1 MNLTRRL
8 LPPLVAAPI
17 ALLALVVP
25 GALGAQGVPTASNV
39 PAAVSSTS
47 LSGATRLLSVTLSA
61 CHSDALPANRYAIF
75 ASQMT
80 SIPDTATMA
89 VNFQL
94 LERSARSA
102 PFVAVSAPGF
112 GVWVSSQPGVGI
124 YTSDHEVT
132 ALPAPA
138 AFRVLVRAR
147 WFDRRHHVIRRAA
160 RRSPPCVQP
169 LLTPNLAVG
178 TLTRAP
184 GTQPATVSYNVLVR
198 NVGVAA
204 AGPFQVALSV
214 GGVALP
220 DVTVTGLAGG
230 ATQLVAFVGP
240 RCAAG
245 ATLTATVDPAGAVNE
260 PANPKRTKTFPCVR

>member
-1 MNLTRRL
+1 MS
-8 LPPLVAAPI
+8 
-17 ALLALVVP
+17 
-25 GALGAQGVPTASNV
+25 LGRPRICVRKP
-39 PAAVSSTS
+39 
-47 LSGATRLLSVTLSA
+47 
-61 CHSDALPANRYAIF
+61 
-75 ASQMT
+75 M
-80 SIPDTATMA
+80 
-89 VNFQL
+89 
-94 LERSARSA
+94 
-102 PFVAVSAPGF
+102 GF

-147 WFDRRHHVIRRAA
+147 WFDRRHHVIRRAV
-160 RRSPPCVQP
+160 RLSPPCVQP
-169 LLTPNLAVG
+169 LLTPNLAIG

-184 GTQPATVSYNVLVR
+184 GTPPATVSYNVLVR
-198 NVGVAA
+198 NAGVAA

-240 RCAAG
+240 HCAAG
-245 ATLTATVDPAGAVNE
+245 STLTATVDPAGAVNE
-260 PANPKRTKTFPCVR
+260 PANPNRTKTFPCVR